1 MTERS
6 YHKRRGG
13 SLVFPIILIVLGVLL
28 LLDNLNITPGIDWA
42 TIWKLWP
49 LILIAIGLEVILG
62 RRVSFGTILLI
73 VIIVVIGGAAVWWS
87 VVVGSGERT
96 TERLTWP
103 KDGIEQA
110 EAELSIGVGKLQLT
124 GQSDIGGL
132 MIADLDLSPGAGVS
146 QNSDDIDLEDD
157 TPRAW
162 IVSKRDSFPFPRIF
176 GGSASE
182 WDLSLNDRVRWNL
195 SINSGVGDVRLDLS
209 DLKVGELELDSGVGS
224 VDLTLPRRGTLR
236 AKVDGGVGDVNI
248 TVPEGAQ
255 ARLRVDRGIGSLNVG
270 SRFKRRG
277 DFYETEGFNS
287 AESFIDLEIDIGVG
301 TVSVR

>member
-42 TIWKLWP
+42 AIWKLWP

-62 RRVSFGTILLI
+62 RRVSFGTILLV
-73 VIIVVIGGAAVWWS
+73 VIIAVIGGAAVWWS
-87 VVVGSGERT
+87 VVADSGDRT
-96 TERLTWP
+96 TEHLTWP

-110 EAELSIGVGKLQLT
+110 EVELSIGVGKLQLT
-124 GQSDIGGL
+124 GESDVGGL
-132 MIADLDLSPGAGVS
+132 MIADLDLGPGVAVS

-162 IVSKRDSFPFPRIF
+162 IASKKDSFPFPRIF